1 MAILQR
7 ENPVPETAPFIT
19 PDHVAEALR
28 ILGFEDPN
36 QVISIKC
43 DGRGFSAVI
52 IPSLRQIQHLKT
64 FESGTVRQLE
74 IRIPVREED
83 ETEGK

>member
-7 ENPVPETAPFIT
+7 ENPVPETASVIT
-19 PDHVAEALR
+19 PDQVTEALR

-36 QVISIKC
+36 QVISIKG
-43 DGRGFSAVI
+43 DGQGFSAVI
-52 IPSLRQIQHLKT
+52 IPNLRQIQHLKT

-74 IRIPVREED
+74 IRIPVRDED
-83 ETEGK
+83 EEEGK